1 MNNKYELI
9 KFEDGEFSLDVSV
22 DPSEDTVWLTKE
34 QMGLLFDRNRTTI
47 SKHIKEIYE
56 QSEVSRTSSCVKN
69 AHQIKGQIH
78 YTEYYN
84 LDVIISVGYR
94 VHSKRGIL
102 FRKWAT
108 SVLKQY
114 MMQGY
119 AINEKRCIEC
129 SSNIISLQNKVNKL
143 ENDIKDIYFKV

>member
-1 MNNKYELI
+1 MNDKYELI

-22 DPSEDTVWLTKE
+22 DPSEDTVWLSLD
-34 QMGLLFDRNRTTI
+34 QIGYLFNRDR
-47 SKHIKEIYE
+47 SVVGKHIKSIFTSHELE
-56 QSEVSRTSSCVKN
+56 KRQVWANFARTADDGKV
-69 AHQIKGQIH
+69 
-78 YTEYYN
+78 YYVDYYN

-119 AINEKRCIEC
+119 AINEKRFMEC
-129 SSNIISLQNKVNKL
+129 SSNIISL
-143 ENDIKDIYFKV
+143 